1 MDHFDRFGEVM
12 PDGRLT
18 VPGDGKAYRLREAIT
33 LREQFGRL
41 LTQEEMKLF
50 EVEYADSN

>member
-1 MDHFDRFGEVM
+1 MDYFDRFGEVM

-18 VPGDGKAYRLREAIT
+18 APGDGKAYRLREAIT

-41 LTQEEMKLF
+41 LTQEEIK
-50 EVEYADSN
+50 